1 MKTRYVII
9 GNSAAGLF
17 AAEAIRKTD
26 TLGQI
31 LLVDA
36 EREEPYSRCM
46 TTYYIE
52 GKTDKEHMRLR
63 DGDHWRKCG
72 IETRFGV
79 AVTSVDA
86 GRKQVSLADGTILP
100 YDKLLLATGSSA
112 RKVPLEGAEERDIYR
127 MRTLND
133 ADRLLFAVEKGK
145 KRVALFGGGLVSLK
159 TAAALKKRGA
169 ELTLVSNSDR
179 LLSSQLDDIAS
190 DILVSHMEENGV
202 RLIFGT
208 TAKRMLKNGEGE
220 CCGVVLTNGE
230 TLACDLFFAGKGVT
244 PNSDIA
250 PKGMVK
256 NEEGFILTDSRM
268 ATNLPDIYAAGDVAL
283 SFDRLSGEPAVYA
296 IWPSATEQG
305 AIAGQNMAG
314 KKTLYQGAVS
324 MNALEFMGLKAIV
337 AGDSVGIAPDAVS
350 ECIFLP
356 KRKLYQKCV
365 FRNGRLVG
373 YILMGETKNA
383 GTLTSCLGKEL
394 TFEEAVTLLEK
405 GVLTRDLK

>member
-9 GNSAAGLF
+9 GGSAAGIF
-17 AAEAIRKTD
+17 AAEAIRD
-26 TLGQI
+26 IDASGQI
-31 LLVDA
+31 ILIDA
-36 EREEPYSRCM
+36 EKEEAYSRCM

-52 GKTDKEHMRLR
+52 GKTDRAQMRLR
-63 DGDHWRKCG
+63 DAAHWQKLG
-72 IETRFGV
+72 IEIRRGV
-79 AVTSVDA
+79 AVTAVDA
-86 GRKQVSLADGTILP
+86 AGKQVRLADGTTLS
-100 YDKLLLATGSSA
+100 YDKLLLATGASA
-112 RKVPLEGAEERDIYR
+112 RKVPLLGAEESDIFR
-127 MRTLND
+127 MRTLAD
-133 ADRLLFAVEKGK
+133 ADRLISALERGK

-169 ELTLVSNSDR
+169 ELTLVSNSSR
-179 LLSSQLDDIAS
+179 LLSSQLDETAAS
-190 DILVSHMEENGV
+190 LLAAHMEENGV
-202 RLIFGT
+202 KLFFGT
-208 TAKRMLKNGEGE
+208 TAERMLKNEAGE
-220 CCGVVLTNGE
+220 CRSVALTNGE
-230 TLACDLFFAGKGVT
+230 TVECDLFFAGKGVT

-250 PKGMVK
+250 PCGMVK
-256 NEEGFILTDSRM
+256 DEEGFILTDDRM

-305 AIAGQNMAG
+305 IVAGQNMAG

-324 MNALEFMGLKAIV
+324 MNSLEFMGLKAIV

-365 FRNGRLVG
+365 FRNGRLTG

-383 GTLTSCLGKEL
+383 GTLTARLGEEM
-394 TFEEAVTLLEK
+394 TFADARTLLEK
-405 GVLTRDLK
+405 GAFPKDSE